1 MTYAKGSLISAADYN
16 TFSTNVNAIWG
27 VGTGNSGYGCTN
39 TVGTATTAVL
49 IGSSEWTTLLARG
62 NSTALHQGTTW
73 SSGTS
78 QTSQSHINVIST
90 LSSDIT
96 SLSTNKNNTDAA
108 NLTTTPGIIS
118 TTNSSSWTTTKTY
131 TFTVDFTGSNTAQD
145 AARAYFNAGGKIQVS
160 YSHTGGTGTK
170 ATDWDTLCTACGT
183 TIFAYG
189 STTKSGGS
197 GSTNILAT
205 TTGYF
210 APLSVS
216 PTYTD
221 LFKQFSAGSNYTAND
236 VVVSIKGDGHYANA
250 FAVLNTASNT
260 VSSIIIDNLG
270 YGYTYADISLTSSR
284 GSGATA
290 RAVISPPGG
299 HGSNPLTE
307 LGGSYLIFNIQL
319 KDSEGRILTTHNDY
333 RQIALVED
341 PHLYG
346 TTNKAATT
354 TVSQLT
360 VLTLNGT
367 SVEYSEDE
375 WVFQGASYASS
386 FFKGIVVDWDSTNN
400 VIKLAQT
407 EGVPTKDLLVGANT
421 TAARFV
427 SSITPPT
434 LQPRTGNLLYT
445 DNIVAIQRAD
455 DQAEDYRIVFKF

>member
-1 MTYAKGSLISAADYN
+1 VYAAYDDRLDSLDLFAASNNFYVITNEFHVFKCLDNNNGSTSTVMPNILITTTHFQTSDGYIWKYMYSLTAEEKLRFVTSKFIPIRTIESSDN
-16 TFSTNVNAIWG
+16 SQQWNVQENAIDG
-27 VGTGNSGYGCTN
+27 G
-39 TVGTATTAVL
+39 
-49 IGSSEWTTLLARG
+49 
-62 NSTALHQGTTW
+62 LH
-73 SSGTS
+73 
-78 QTSQSHINVIST
+78 VI
-90 LSSDIT
+90 
-96 SLSTNKNNTDAA
+96 KV
-108 NLTTTPGIIS
+108 
-118 TTNSSSWTTTKTY
+118 TNS
-131 TFTVDFTGSNTAQD
+131 
-145 AARAYFNAGGKIQVS
+145 
-160 YSHTGGTGTK
+160 
-170 ATDWDTLCTACGT
+170 
-183 TIFAYG
+183 
-189 STTKSGGS
+189 
-197 GSTNILAT
+197 
-205 TTGYF
+205 
-210 APLSVS
+210 
-216 PTYTD
+216 
-221 LFKQFSAGSNYTAND
+221 GSNYTAND

-455 DQAEDYRIVFKF
+455 DQAEDYKIVLNF